1 MLTPGMARQ
10 LGRARI
16 VGSLALVAALG
27 TGCKTADLSP
37 AGAEVAASRNAPPPG
52 CTPVGYLT
60 GKGGGTFGGD
70 LISNE
75 DLIEYALN
83 DLRNK
88 AAGVGANY
96 VQHDPPGLGSGD
108 GTTTSVTI
116 TGTAY
121 RCEDQT
127 AEAGQGEVV
136 TRG

>member
-1 MLTPGMARQ
+1 MSILSDAPRFGKAC
-10 LGRARI
+10 L
-16 VGSLALVAALG
+16 VGALALVAVLA
-27 TGCKTADLSP
+27 TGCKTADLTP
-37 AGAEVAASRNAPPPG
+37 AGADVAASRNAPPPG
-52 CTPVGYLT
+52 CKPVGYLT

-83 DLRNK
+83 DLRNQ
-88 AAGVGANY
+88 AAEVGANF

-121 RCEDQT
+121 RCEDKT
-127 AEAGQGEVV
+127 AGIGLREVGG
-136 TRG
+136 RG